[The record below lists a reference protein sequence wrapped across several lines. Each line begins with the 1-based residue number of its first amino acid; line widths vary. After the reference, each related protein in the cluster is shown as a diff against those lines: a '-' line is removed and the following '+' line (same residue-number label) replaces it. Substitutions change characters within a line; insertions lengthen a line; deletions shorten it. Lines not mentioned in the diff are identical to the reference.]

1 METGLVLVA
10 VAMTVI
16 VDVFVTVT
24 VGMIVSVFVLVF
36 LLVRHFHNPCVLDF
50 RSLYVSPGLRGKS
63 SG

>member
-1 METGLVLVA
+1 
-10 VAMTVI
+10 MTVI

-50 RSLYVSPGLRGKS
+50 RSLYVSPGLRGKR